1 MSDKIII
8 TGVEA
13 LGYHGYFDFEREAGQ
28 PFVVDAE
35 LSLDLRKSGKADELA
50 ESVDYN
56 DLAILIHNEIKGPPV
71 KIVEALAER
80 ITSKILAA
88 YPIVEEVKLTVHK
101 PRAPISVPFG
111 NISITIKRS
120 R

>member
-1 MSDKIII
+1 MSDKIIVKGI
-8 TGVEA
+8 EA
-13 LGYHGYFDFEREAGQ
+13 HGYHGYFDFERETGQ

-35 LSLDLRKSGKADELA
+35 LSLDLRESGRKDELTA
-50 ESVDYN
+50 SVDYN
-56 DLAILIHNEIKGPPV
+56 DLCILIHNEIKGPPV

-88 YPIVEEVKLTVHK
+88 YPIVEEVKLTIHK
-101 PRAPISVPFG
+101 PRAPITVPFG
-111 NISITIKRS
+111 SISISIKRS

>member
-1 MSDKIII
+1 VSDKILIEGI
-8 TGVEA
+8 EA
-13 LGYHGYFDFEREAGQ
+13 HGYHGYFDFEREAGQ

-35 LSLDLRKSGKADELA
+35 LSLDLKKAGKGDKLGD
-50 ESVDYN
+50 SVDYN
-56 DLAILIHNEIKGPPV
+56 DLATLIHNEIKGPPV

-88 YPIVEEVKLTVHK
+88 YPNVEEVKLTIHK

-111 NISITIKRS
+111 NISITVKRS

>member
-1 MSDKIII
+1 VSDKITI

-13 LGYHGYFDFEREAGQ
+13 HGYHGFFDFEREAGQ

-35 LSLDLRKSGKADELA
+35 LSLDLKKAGAQDELGA
-50 ESVDYN
+50 SVDYN
-56 DLAILIHNEIKGPPV
+56 DLAILIHNEIKGPPF
-71 KIVEALAER
+71 KIVEALAEN
-80 ITSKILAA
+80 ICAKILSA
-88 YPIVEEVKLTVHK
+88 YPSVDEVKLTVHK